1 MRVEFIV
8 DGQPVGKARPRV
20 TRTVTFTPK
29 RTSQY
34 EELIRYAATSN
45 FEG

>member
-34 EELIRYAATSN
+34 EELIR
-45 FEG
+45 